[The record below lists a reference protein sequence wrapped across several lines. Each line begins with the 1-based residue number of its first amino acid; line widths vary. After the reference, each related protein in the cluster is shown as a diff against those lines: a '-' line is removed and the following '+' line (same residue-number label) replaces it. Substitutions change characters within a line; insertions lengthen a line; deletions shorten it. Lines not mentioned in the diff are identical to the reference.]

1 MIMPMCTSLIGQHI
15 PRDERTNAIS
25 YLMTGNA
32 LLYLIGMPLCNYIG
46 DWRQSFIYF
55 SIPVLLLSLILVTF
69 FIPRH
74 ESIRHSSDVLEG
86 YKGVFS
92 SKSAVA
98 SLLGHALGHS
108 VWAITA
114 SLAFSFFREEFSMS
128 RASVVYLMLGSA
140 FSYMVGAILSRRI
153 VPFFGRKKSVMVA
166 IIAMGLFSLIYLV
179 GGSFIVALVSSL
191 LVCFFAGVYQSA
203 SQGLNL
209 EQLPDLRGPMMSMVS
224 AFQNIGNVISISIS
238 GFLLVLYGWN
248 ALGGLV
254 VLFSIIGSLIL
265 NFFAVEPN

>member
-1 MIMPMCTSLIGQHI
+1 
-15 PRDERTNAIS
+15 
-25 YLMTGNA
+25 
-32 LLYLIGMPLCNYIG
+32 
-46 DWRQSFIYF
+46 
-55 SIPVLLLSLILVTF
+55 
-69 FIPRH
+69 
-74 ESIRHSSDVLEG
+74 
-86 YKGVFS
+86 
-92 SKSAVA
+92 
-98 SLLGHALGHS
+98 
-108 VWAITA
+108 
-114 SLAFSFFREEFSMS
+114 MS
-128 RASVVYLMLGSA
+128 RANVVYLIIVTA

-153 VPFFGRKKSVMVA
+153 VPFFGRKKSVMGA
-166 IIAMGLFSLIYLV
+166 ILAMGLFSLIYLV

-191 LVCFFAGVYQSA
+191 MVCFFAGVYQSA